1 MADYN
6 AAVKGSGAAGCV
18 GMLAG
23 QKIANYLKFSPILNK
38 VKRIITTI
46 LASVLCLSLFIPPS
60 SATPDGKNEISVVI
74 PAEVLTR
81 FVNDA
86 LPVAITKG
94 RDFSGVVWVQ
104 SIDRLKLEINTVS
117 CSVHIRG
124 EDITYTGK
132 IGDLPASVSLGTF
145 DASLNCE
152 ASIRYDEE
160 KQILY
165 VKPTIMEETD
175 RGEVLWSLLV
185 ALIGEREYPIEIQK
199 LRPMIAWFG
208 KSSVKTGMDISSI
221 CTANNR
227 LFIGI
232 RPRVK
237 RGNE

>member
-1 MADYN
+1 MADYD
-6 AAVKGSGAAGCV
+6 AAVKGSGAASCV

-23 QKIANYLKFSPILNK
+23 QKTANYLKSSPILNK
-38 VKRIITTI
+38 MKRIITTI
-46 LASVLCLSLFIPPS
+46 LVSLLCLCLFILHS

-74 PAEVLTR
+74 PAEVLMR

-86 LPVAITKG
+86 LPVAITKE
-94 RDFSGVVWVQ
+94 RNFSGVLWVQ
-104 SIDRLKLEINTVS
+104 SIERLRLEINTVS

-132 IGDLPASVSLGTF
+132 IGDLPASVSLGTI

-165 VKPTIMEETD
+165 VKPTITGEAD

-208 KSSVKTGMDISSI
+208 KSSVKIGMDISSI
-221 CTANNR
+221 CTADNR

-237 RGNE
+237 GGNE